1 MAVPERINLFR
12 AQALR
17 SIGGNGW
24 RMSHNSYRDTLY
36 SVLDR
41 VGILVWDETRDLR
54 DFALPAFGQMVREH
68 RNHPVRAL
76 TCALQAN
83 CIIQYDVS
91 LSRTRLVRLLT
102 CVHPSLQLVNHA
114 LELL

>member
-36 SVLDR
+36 SILDR

-68 RNHPVRAL
+68 RNHPVRAPVL
-76 TCALQAN
+76 LARWL
-83 CIIQYDVS
+83 VS
-91 LSRTRLVRLLT
+91 YTIRRQPVQNKESYA
-102 CVHPSLQLVNHA
+102 C
-114 LELL
+114 